1 MTPIFTAFD
10 RNAMPTNL
18 LTVADWRRLAQAA
31 YRPLG
36 WLSAARKYAARMG
49 GALVLRA
56 DDSLIVFTRLADG
69 RVTRRTYK
77 PHTWG
82 WTA

>member
-1 MTPIFTAFD
+1 MTPTFTTFD
-10 RNAMPTNL
+10 RSAMPVNL
-18 LTVADWRRLAQAA
+18 LTVPEWRRLAQAA

-49 GALVLRA
+49 GALVWRA
-56 DDSLIVFTRLADG
+56 DDSLIVFTRRDDG

-77 PHTWG
+77 PRTWG
-82 WTA
+82 WAS